1 MGQCV
6 HMPGQAEGPAHAR
19 VARYAMAKK
28 HGWAWIFIGDQ
39 ALADPN
45 RIPDFHWNGDPA
57 LAPTGEIKYV
67 RRH

>member
-1 MGQCV
+1 
-6 HMPGQAEGPAHAR
+6 MPGQAEGPAHAR

-45 RIPDFHWNGDPA
+45 RIPDPHWNGDPA
-57 LAPTGEIKYV
+57 LAPTGETKYV